1 MSLPVRSTIA
11 EVCVVNASPFI
22 FLSRA
27 GHLPLLRTVAA
38 QVWVPQAVADEFRI
52 RGADDATARQ
62 LDSYP
67 WLTIREKADISPKIT
82 QWGLGPGESAVLAE
96 TLRLPGSLA
105 VIDDLAGR
113 KCAGSLGVPVIG
125 TLGIVLR
132 ARATG
137 VIPAAR
143 PVVEDLLRGGMFLSR
158 SLLDRA
164 LAIVGE

>member
-1 MSLPVRSTIA
+1 MA
-11 EVCVVNASPFI
+11 EVCVVNASPLI

-27 GHLPLLRTVAA
+27 GHLPLLRSVAA
-38 QVWVPQAVADEFRI
+38 QVWVPRAVAEELRV
-52 RGADDATARQ
+52 RGADDVTARQ
-62 LDSYP
+62 LTSHP
-67 WLTIREKADISPKIT
+67 WLTIRETVNISPTIM

-96 TLRLPGSLA
+96 TMGLPGSRA

-113 KCAGSLGVPVIG
+113 KCAASLGISVIG

-132 ARATG
+132 ARRQG
-137 VIPAAR
+137 IIPAAR

-164 LAIVGE
+164 LALVDE